1 MQLSE
6 VSKEDVEFTPDV
18 AWKRG
23 MNLNDMYGKRPC
35 SEVKLDRL

>member
-6 VSKEDVEFTPDV
+6 VGKEDVEFTLDV

-23 MNLNDMYGKRPC
+23 MNGMYGKRPC
-35 SEVKLDRL
+35 SEVKLDWL